1 MDSSRERSR
10 SLANLVLW
18 RWCWKHQILAVGTGN
33 GFQSLTAGYARKRLY
48 PVPRTCLQLRLLRTT
63 MLLQHAV
70 KLRHLGSASVAV
82 LPEGGRTAN

>member
-1 MDSSRERSR
+1 MNVADP
-10 SLANLVLW
+10 LLT
-18 RWCWKHQILAVGTGN
+18 WCYGAGVGKHQILAVGTGN
-33 GFQSLTAGYARKRLY
+33 GFQSRTAGYARKRLY